1 MTNLGSANQDR
12 PTRRVG
18 ALYKVLAT
26 PIHILLAACA
36 MLPVM
41 AQQPT
46 TATITFAETA
56 TVEGEG
62 ATATGSHVLITSG
75 GTYTVTG
82 QTQDGSVTVSAAQ
95 QNVTLILDGVEI
107 TNPVGPAVYIEAAET
122 ATVTLASGTLNVLV
136 DGGQSEFDAALYADS
151 YLVIDG
157 DGTLNVFAAY
167 EGISSTSHID
177 ILGGNIRIFAH
188 EDGINA
194 NQDGVSHIDISGG
207 YVYIQTETGDGIDSN
222 GSLTISGGVV
232 ITQAALVDAN
242 SGLDADG
249 AVTLNS
255 GVIIATGSPMMGAVA
270 ANSTQE
276 SIVVNYGSVQSA
288 GTLIV
293 VRDDNGN
300 DLLAFAPANDY
311 RQLIFSSPELSQGV
325 TYTVYA
331 GGTPTGEAVDG
342 HYADGATDPGAVVT
356 TVTTDSAQGAGQGAG
371 QGFGSFGGVRR
382 R

>member
-1 MTNLGSANQDR
+1 
-12 PTRRVG
+12 
-18 ALYKVLAT
+18 
-26 PIHILLAACA
+26 